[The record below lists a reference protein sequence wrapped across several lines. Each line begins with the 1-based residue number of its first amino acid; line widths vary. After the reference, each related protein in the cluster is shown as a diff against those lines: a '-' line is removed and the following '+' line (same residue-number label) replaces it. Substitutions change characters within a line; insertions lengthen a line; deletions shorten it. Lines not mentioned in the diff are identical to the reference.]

1 MQADG
6 ESSLHYVI
14 FRMVSTVIING
25 NVQGVAGVYT
35 GSSRISRTARSYSQS
50 GSVSDDIQISS
61 QGLQF
66 NELLKKLK
74 SGSDVRMDK
83 VTEYENMVSAGT
95 YQVSNGALA
104 DSILQYRY

>member
-1 MQADG
+1 
-6 ESSLHYVI
+6 
-14 FRMVSTVIING
+14 MVSTVIINA
-25 NVQGVAGVYT
+25 NIQGVAGVYA
-35 GSSRISRTARSYSQS
+35 SSGRTVRKAPSYSQAS
-50 GSVSDDIQISS
+50 SLGDDIQISS

-83 VTEYENMVSAGT
+83 VTEYENMISAGT
-95 YQVSNGALA
+95 YQVSNGSLA

>member
-1 MQADG
+1 M
-6 ESSLHYVI
+6 
-14 FRMVSTVIING
+14 IIKG
-25 NVQGVAGVYT
+25 NIQGVAGVYT
-35 GSSRISRTARSYSQS
+35 GSGRISRAARSYSQS

-74 SGSDVRMDK
+74 SGSNVRMDK
-83 VTEYENMVSAGT
+83 VMEYEKMISAGT

>member
-1 MQADG
+1 M
-6 ESSLHYVI
+6 
-14 FRMVSTVIING
+14 IING
-25 NVQGVAGVYT
+25 NIQGVAGVYT
-35 GSSRISRTARSYSQS
+35 GSGRISRAARSYSQS
-50 GSVSDDIQISS
+50 GAVSDDIQISS

-74 SGSDVRMDK
+74 SGSNVRMDK
-83 VTEYENMVSAGT
+83 VTEYEKMISAGT

>member
-1 MQADG
+1 M
-6 ESSLHYVI
+6 
-14 FRMVSTVIING
+14 IING
-25 NVQGVAGVYT
+25 NIQGVAGVYA
-35 GSSRISRTARSYSQS
+35 SSGRISKAAKSYSQAS
-50 GSVSDDIQISS
+50 SVSDDIQIST

-83 VTEYENMVSAGT
+83 VAAYENMVSAGT

-104 DSILQYRY
+104 DSILQCRY

>member
-1 MQADG
+1 M
-6 ESSLHYVI
+6 
-14 FRMVSTVIING
+14 IING
-25 NVQGVAGVYT
+25 NIQGVAGVYA
-35 GSSRISRTARSYSQS
+35 SSGRTVRKTPSYSQAS
-50 GSVSDDIQISS
+50 SLGDDIQISS

-83 VTEYENMVSAGT
+83 VTEYENMISAGT
-95 YQVSNGALA
+95 YQVSNGSLA

>member
-1 MQADG
+1 M
-6 ESSLHYVI
+6 
-14 FRMVSTVIING
+14 IIKG
-25 NVQGVAGVYT
+25 NIQGVAGVYT
-35 GSSRISRTARSYSQS
+35 GSGRISRAARSYSQS
-50 GSVSDDIQISS
+50 GAVSDDIQISS

-74 SGSDVRMDK
+74 SGSNVRMDK
-83 VTEYENMVSAGT
+83 VMEYEKMISAGT

>member
-1 MQADG
+1 M
-6 ESSLHYVI
+6 
-14 FRMVSTVIING
+14 IIKG
-25 NVQGVAGVYT
+25 NIQGVAGVYT
-35 GSSRISRTARSYSQS
+35 GSGRISRAARSYSQS
-50 GSVSDDIQISS
+50 GPVSDDIQISS

-74 SGSDVRMDK
+74 SGSNVRMDK
-83 VTEYENMVSAGT
+83 VMEYEKMISAGT